1 MKNIL
6 ILTFIIIVLVTY
18 ISYLKYTQLDN
29 LNIKNIEL
37 KTMNNK
43 LQSEIINLK
52 IDSEIN

>member
-1 MKNIL
+1 
-6 ILTFIIIVLVTY
+6 
-18 ISYLKYTQLDN
+18 

-52 IDSEIN
+52 IDSEINWICNELLNIN